1 MARSASAAGFTAT
14 PSASAPSIPP
24 SAPAAQRSWASNTN
38 PFQLRRISSG
48 VPQFWLMATPTKV
61 QTAPGRDWSEPM
73 TAYIALFVSLILI
86 VVDQVIKIWAYQS
99 LSQIGSV
106 LVIPHL
112 LRLTYVENFG
122 AAFGILQQRRWLLI
136 GITVAVLA
144 FLVWTLLAKKVTE
157 KPMVWSFAL
166 IIAGGAG
173 NLIDR
178 MQRGFV
184 VDYLDVSPLFSFP
197 VFNFADCCV
206 VIGTALMIF
215 YILVLEPKQREGK

>member
-1 MARSASAAGFTAT
+1 
-14 PSASAPSIPP
+14 
-24 SAPAAQRSWASNTN
+24 
-38 PFQLRRISSG
+38 
-48 VPQFWLMATPTKV
+48 
-61 QTAPGRDWSEPM
+61 M
-73 TAYIALFVSLILI
+73 TAYIALVVSLILI

-122 AAFGILQQRRWLLI
+122 AAFGILQQKRWLLI

>member
-1 MARSASAAGFTAT
+1 
-14 PSASAPSIPP
+14 
-24 SAPAAQRSWASNTN
+24 
-38 PFQLRRISSG
+38 
-48 VPQFWLMATPTKV
+48 
-61 QTAPGRDWSEPM
+61 M

-99 LSQIGSV
+99 L
-106 LVIPHL
+106 PHL

-122 AAFGILQQRRWLLI
+122 AAFGILQQKRWLLI

>member
-1 MARSASAAGFTAT
+1 
-14 PSASAPSIPP
+14 
-24 SAPAAQRSWASNTN
+24 
-38 PFQLRRISSG
+38 
-48 VPQFWLMATPTKV
+48 
-61 QTAPGRDWSEPM
+61 M
-73 TAYIALFVSLILI
+73 TAYIALFVSLVLIL
-86 VVDQVIKIWAYQS
+86 VDQIIKIWAFQS

-112 LRLTYVENFG
+112 LRFTYVENFG
-122 AAFGILQQRRWLLI
+122 AAFGILQQKRWLLI

-144 FLVWTLLAKKVTE
+144 FLVWTLLSKKVTE
-157 KPMVWSFAL
+157 KPMIWSFAL
-166 IIAGGAG
+166 IVAGGAG

-178 MQRGFV
+178 VQRGFV

-215 YILVLEPKQREGK
+215 YILVLEPKQAKREGK